1 MTENSGVMSE
11 QKAGL
16 SRKITASEVAER
28 AGVSKY
34 SVSRTY
40 TPGSYVSDE
49 KRQAVLKAAEEL
61 GYRPNLLARSLSK
74 QRSGIIGI
82 VVDTFSNFNLL
93 QILPLVSRQ
102 LQEKGFSVMLLSADE
117 EQHYEPAILQAV
129 QFQIDGLIFLGATL
143 PDQFTRVVKGISH
156 IPMIVLYR
164 NSDLPNVKVIDTD
177 NIGGGREIA
186 RLLVS
191 EGCTRFGYMQ
201 GPPPGTTR
209 LDRLEGFENELSQHG
224 LKLECLLEV
233 GNYHQLRGQQ
243 VLSEYLDQTPVNERI
258 DALFCENDMLA
269 LGAIDALR
277 IKGGEIAIVGYDGVS
292 IGESPAY
299 ELTTYKQPLEC
310 LCREAVRSLD
320 EKEFSVAKFFAS
332 GELILRGSHR
342 KKTKPTTLPS

>member
-117 EQHYEPAILQAV
+117 EQHYEPAILQAD

-143 PDQFTRVVKGISH
+143 PDEFVHVVKDISH
-156 IPMIVLYR
+156 IPMIVLFR

-177 NIGGGREIA
+177 NYRAGREIA
-186 RLLVS
+186 RLLIS
-191 EGCTRFGYMQ
+191 EGFTRFAYMQ
-201 GPPPGTTR
+201 GPPSGTTR
-209 LDRLEGFENELSQHG
+209 LDRLAGFESELELNG
-224 LKLECLLEV
+224 LKLQCLMEA
-233 GNYHQLRGQQ
+233 GKYDQERGQE
-243 VLSEYLDQTPVNERI
+243 VLTEYLGKTAVDDRI

-269 LGAIDALR
+269 LGAIDAIR
-277 IKGGEIAIVGYDGVS
+277 VKGETIAVVGFDSIS
-292 IGESPAY
+292 IGATPGY
-299 ELTTYKQPLEC
+299 ELTSYRQPLE
-310 LCREAVRSLD
+310 LLGMEAVRSLD
-320 EKEFSVAKFFAS
+320 EKKFTVDRFYAP
-332 GELILRGSHR
+332 GELVLRGSHR
-342 KKTKPTTLPS
+342 KK